1 MSLELKICGLT
12 TLADMRLCEALGADF
27 VGMVVEVPRSPR
39 SISRHT
45 ASYLTQAARAQPVIV
60 VVADWPAQQITEI
73 AERCSPAAIQVHG
86 GDDPRQVEELR
97 QRLPDEIQLWR
108 ALGLPADCADS
119 QATAPEL
126 IEQIKQCAQAGIAR
140 IVLDTRVKGQVG
152 GTGIPSH
159 WPTAA
164 QIIKHSPLPVMLA
177 GGLGPENVAD
187 AVSQTQ
193 PAGVDI
199 SSGVESRPGRK
210 DPVKLEK
217 LSQAVGKV

>member
-45 ASYLTQAARAQPVIV
+45 GEHLARAARAQPVIV
-60 VVADWPAQQITEI
+60 VADLQAQQITEI
-73 AERCSPAAIQVHG
+73 AERCRPAAIQVHG
-86 GDDPRQVEELR
+86 GDDPGQVEELR
-97 QRLPDEIQLWR
+97 QRLPNEIQLWW
-108 ALGLPADCADS
+108 ALGLPADCEDS
-119 QATAPEL
+119 QATAAEL

-140 IVLDTRVKGQVG
+140 IVLDTKVKGQVG

-164 QIIKHSPLPVMLA
+164 QIIKQSPLPVMLA
-177 GGLGPENVAD
+177 GGLGPENVAE
-187 AVSQTQ
+187 AISQVR

-210 DPVKLEK
+210 DADKLRQ
-217 LSQAVGKV
+217 LVAVLT

>member
-12 TLADMRLCEALGADF
+12 TIADMRLCEALGADF

-45 ASYLTQAARAQPVIV
+45 GEYLVRTARAQPVIV
-60 VVADWPAQQITEI
+60 VADLPPQQITEI
-73 AERCSPAAIQVHG
+73 AEQCSPAAIQLHG
-86 GDDPRQVEELR
+86 ADDPKQVEELR

-108 ALGLPADCADS
+108 ALGLPADCEDS
-119 QATAPEL
+119 QATAAEL
-126 IEQIKQCAQAGIAR
+126 IEEIKQCTQVGIAR
-140 IVLDTRVKGQVG
+140 IVLDTKIKEQVG

-164 QIIKHSPLPVMLA
+164 QIIKQSPLPVMLA
-177 GGLGPENVAD
+177 GGLGPENVSD

-210 DPVKLEK
+210 DAGKLEE